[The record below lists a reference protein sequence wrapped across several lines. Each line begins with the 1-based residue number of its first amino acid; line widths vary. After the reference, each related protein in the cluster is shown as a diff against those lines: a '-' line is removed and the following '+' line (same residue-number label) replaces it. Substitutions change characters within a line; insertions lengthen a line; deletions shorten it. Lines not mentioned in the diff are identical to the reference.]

1 MGGWVAKRQYAAK
14 MSEHPPDDA
23 GLAEVGRYEK
33 LSLARERALVVAAME
48 LAHCVAREGRFFV
61 LRVEEPAREAVL
73 RELERF
79 EAEQAMRSQAGA
91 EAEAALPRAGGF
103 SLYIAGWL
111 MAACWLVQNWIPPEW
126 WDNGTASSRAIVNEG
141 QWWRALTALTLHGD
155 LSHVGAN
162 IASGLLFGAFVLPR
176 LGTGLAWLLI
186 VLSGFVGNLLNAW
199 FYRAADH
206 DSIGASTAVFGAL
219 GLLVGWEVVA
229 RLTAPARR
237 SAWQLILPLGGG
249 LALLAFLGA
258 SDGEQHH
265 TDYMAHLWGLLAG
278 ILPGALC
285 AWTRARERLPEA
297 GQMAAAVLAPGLL
310 VLGWMLVRLQGAG

>member
-1 MGGWVAKRQYAAK
+1 MDGWVAERQYAAK

-33 LSLARERALVVAAME
+33 LSHARERALVVAAME
-48 LAHCVAREGRFFV
+48 LAHCVARDGRFFV
-61 LRVEEPAREAVL
+61 LRVEESAREAVQ

-79 EAEQAMRSQAGA
+79 ETEQAMRAQAGA
-91 EAEAALPRAGGF
+91 AAEVALPRVGRV
-103 SLYIAGWL
+103 SLHVAGWL
-111 MAACWLVQNWIPPEW
+111 MAGCWLAQNWLPPEW
-126 WDNGTASSRAIVNEG
+126 WENGTASSRAIAGQG

-176 LGTGLAWLLI
+176 LGTGVGWLLI
-186 VLSGFVGNLLNAW
+186 VLSGFLGNLLNAW

-219 GLLVGWEVVA
+219 GLLVGWEA
-229 RLTAPARR
+229 MTRLTVPARR

-258 SDGEQHH
+258 SDGEHQH
-265 TDYMAHLWGLLAG
+265 TDFMAHLWGLLAG

-285 AWTRARERLPEA
+285 AGAHVRERLPRA
-297 GQMAAAVLAPGLL
+297 AQAAAAVLAPALL
-310 VLGWMLVRLQGAG
+310 VLGWVLVRLNGVG